1 MDNIY
6 LIYNKYM
13 GKIEERVFTLKEA
26 FDIAQGGNLKFGRFV
41 DMNNI
46 GELLQIKQV
55 MIVNISDKIL
65 IIRTDFEE

>member
-1 MDNIY
+1 
-6 LIYNKYM
+6 
-13 GKIEERVFTLKEA
+13 
-26 FDIAQGGNLKFGRFV
+26 
-41 DMNNI
+41 MNNI

>member
-1 MDNIY
+1 
-6 LIYNKYM
+6 M

-26 FDIAQGGNLKFGRFV
+26 FDIAQGEFKVWRFV

-65 IIRTDFEE
+65 IIRTNFEE

>member
-1 MDNIY
+1 
-6 LIYNKYM
+6 M

-26 FDIAQGGNLKFGRFV
+26 FDIAQGEFKV

-55 MIVNISDKIL
+55 TIVNISDKIL

>member
-1 MDNIY
+1 M
-6 LIYNKYM
+6 NK
-13 GKIEERVFTLKEA
+13 
-26 FDIAQGGNLKFGRFV
+26 
-41 DMNNI
+41 I